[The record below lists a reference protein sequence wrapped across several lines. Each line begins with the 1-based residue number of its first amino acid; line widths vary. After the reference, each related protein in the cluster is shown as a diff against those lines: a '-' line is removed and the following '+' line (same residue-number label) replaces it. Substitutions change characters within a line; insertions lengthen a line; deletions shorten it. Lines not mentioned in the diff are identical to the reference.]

1 MNKTTKRFLFF
12 LFLFFLL
19 RILFTQTLPFRH
31 YTVAEGLA
39 DTFIKCIY
47 QDSKGYIWFGTSNGL
62 SRFDGIEFRDFPLL
76 EGRSDLYVLDI
87 KEDRNGNTWI
97 GTASFGVSRLGEE
110 KIEIITSRDG
120 LAGKSV
126 TAIVED
132 KQGFL
137 WFGTEKGLSKFNRKQ
152 ERFTTYTKKD
162 GLASN
167 IIFKITAA
175 KDGSLWF
182 GTLGG
187 ISHFID
193 NHFENYTTE
202 NGLISNNI
210 HSLLQDSKERMW
222 IGTEKGLNCLEK
234 GKFSYYTADDGLA
247 GNMVLSIA
255 EDRYG
260 NVWFGTEN
268 GISRF
273 MDGTFF
279 NITTEN
285 GLLSNAILSLS
296 EDREGNIWIGTTA
309 GASCLHSLK
318 ISNYSVKDGLP
329 NNMVRAVMEDR
340 KGRYWFGTEDGLSC
354 YSNGKFKNY
363 KTPQGL
369 VHNRIHDL
377 MEDRKGR
384 IWIAADG
391 GLSIYTGGKFT
402 NYTTKN
408 GLLSNVVGSVLED
421 RKGMVWIGTL
431 DGLNRF
437 QDGKCVVPPF
447 SGSLMNAHITKM
459 VEDRQGNL
467 WLQTPKGLFRLSSSR
482 EQLTRFAA
490 KNGLP
495 HLEILSLI
503 QDGKGKIWFGTRRGL
518 HCFKKGK
525 IITFTTDD
533 GLPDNHC
540 FFILE
545 DDRQNLW
552 IGTLKGIA
560 RFDGKIFKNYS
571 QWEGFPVKNWSDSSC
586 LKDSK
591 SHLWFGSIKGVS
603 RFNPALD
610 RENTVPPP
618 VYITHINVLEKDM
631 PCSEIHELEYKQN
644 YIKFGFVGLCF
655 SAPKSVVY
663 KYRLEGIDKEWQ
675 ETREHLVSYPYL
687 PSGNY
692 RFQVKAV
699 NNSGIESLEPAEIQ
713 FEILPPFWNTWW
725 FKTFLVL
732 LLLSL
737 AAAIISR
744 RIRRVQEKMIY
755 EARTRRLV
763 IAQRMELLG
772 ILAAGAVHDLKNL
785 LSVILGY
792 SKMVE
797 KNYLRGH
804 EDQNQSLVPIEKIK
818 KATGTAIQVV
828 KQILAF
834 TRQKNTDV
842 STANLGDVLKDI
854 LDILNITRPA
864 NVKILWEPPEEEVR
878 YRINPTHF
886 QQVVMNLCLNAVQAM
901 PDGGELKISLFQTP
915 DKKITLEIS
924 DTGIGIEN
932 NALEKIF
939 DPLYTT
945 KEQRKGTGLG
955 LFVVKQI
962 VEEYG
967 GKITVHSEPGKG
979 THFLITFPP
988 RHHLDFEAGE
998 ILPLQDY

>member
-1 MNKTTKRFLFF
+1 MITTL
-12 LFLFFLL
+12 
-19 RILFTQTLPFRH
+19 
-31 YTVAEGLA
+31 
-39 DTFIKCIY
+39 
-47 QDSKGYIWFGTSNGL
+47 
-62 SRFDGIEFRDFPLL
+62 
-76 EGRSDLYVLDI
+76 
-87 KEDRNGNTWI
+87 
-97 GTASFGVSRLGEE
+97 
-110 KIEIITSRDG
+110 DG
-120 LAGKSV
+120 LAGKAV
-126 TAIVED
+126 IAIVED
-132 KQGFL
+132 RQGFL
-137 WFGTEKGLSKFNRKQ
+137 WFGTEKGVSKFDGKQ
-152 ERFTTYTKKD
+152 ERFTTYTRKD
-162 GLASN
+162 GLPSN
-167 IIFKITAA
+167 IIFKIIEAR
-175 KDGSLWF
+175 DGSLWF
-182 GTLGG
+182 GTLLGLSRFSSG
-187 ISHFID
+187 
-193 NHFENYTTE
+193 HFENYTTK

-210 HSLLQDSKERMW
+210 HSLLQDSKGRIW

-234 GKFSYYTADDGLA
+234 GKFSYYTTADGLA
-247 GNMVLSIA
+247 GNMVLSIV

-260 NVWFGTEN
+260 YTWFGTEN

-296 EDREGNIWIGTTA
+296 EDREGNTWIGTTA

-318 ISNYSVKDGLP
+318 INNYSVKDGLP

-354 YSNGKFKNY
+354 YSNGKFNNY

-377 MEDRKGR
+377 MEDRKGK

-391 GLSIYTGGKFT
+391 GLSIYAGGKFT

-408 GLLSNVVGSVLED
+408 GLLSNVVGSVFED
-421 RKGMVWIGTL
+421 RKGVVWIGTL

-437 QDGKCVVPPF
+437 REGKCVVPPF

-459 VEDRQGNL
+459 VEDREGNL

-482 EQLTRFAA
+482 EQLSHFTT
-490 KNGLP
+490 KYGLP
-495 HLEILSLI
+495 HLEILSLTR
-503 QDGKGKIWFGTRRGL
+503 DGKGRIWFGTKQGL
-518 HCFKKGK
+518 HCLENGE
-525 IITFTTDD
+525 IITFTTAD

-552 IGTLKGIA
+552 IGTLNGIA
-560 RFDGKIFKNYS
+560 RFDGEIFKIYS
-571 QWEGFPVKNWSDSSC
+571 LCEGFPVKNWTDSSC
-586 LKDSK
+586 LKDSRG
-591 SHLWFGSIKGVS
+591 HLWFGSIKGVT

-618 VYITHINVLEKDM
+618 VYTTHINVLEKDM
-631 PCSEIHELEYKQN
+631 PLSEVHELEYNQN
-644 YIKFGFVGLCF
+644 YLRFGFVGLCF

-675 ETREHLVSYPYL
+675 ETRERLVSYPYL

-725 FKTFLVL
+725 FKTLLVL

-737 AAAIISR
+737 AAAIISW
-744 RIRRVQEKMIY
+744 RIRRVQEKMTD

-804 EDQNQSLVPIEKIK
+804 EVQNQSLVPIEKIK

-834 TRQKNTDV
+834 TRPKNIIA
-842 STANLGDVLKDI
+842 SSANLVNVLKEI

-864 NVKILWEPPEEEVR
+864 DVKILWVPPGEEIR

-901 PDGGELKISLFQTP
+901 PDGGELKISLSQISG
-915 DKKITLEIS
+915 KEIILEVS
-924 DTGIGIEN
+924 DTGTGIEN

-945 KEQRKGTGLG
+945 KEQGKGTGLG

-967 GKITVHSEPGKG
+967 GKITVRSEPGKG
-979 THFLITFPP
+979 TQFLTTFPL
-988 RHHLDFEAGE
+988 RRLVDFEAGE
-998 ILPLQDY
+998 ILPLEDY